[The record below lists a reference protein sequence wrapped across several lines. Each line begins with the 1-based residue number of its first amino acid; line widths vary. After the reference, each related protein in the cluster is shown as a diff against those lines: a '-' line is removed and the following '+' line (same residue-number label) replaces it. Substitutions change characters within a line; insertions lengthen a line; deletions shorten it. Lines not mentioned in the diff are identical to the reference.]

1 MSPDALLRAL
11 FPRDTDALAR
21 RLLLAEALQP
31 PLALRRAPRGPR
43 RLLPQEPPRDDEAPQ

>member
-43 RLLPQEPPRDDEAPQ
+43 RLPPQEPARDDEAPQ

>member
-21 RLLLAEALQP
+21 RLLLAEALQR

-43 RLLPQEPPRDDEAPQ
+43 QRPPHEPPRDDEAPQ